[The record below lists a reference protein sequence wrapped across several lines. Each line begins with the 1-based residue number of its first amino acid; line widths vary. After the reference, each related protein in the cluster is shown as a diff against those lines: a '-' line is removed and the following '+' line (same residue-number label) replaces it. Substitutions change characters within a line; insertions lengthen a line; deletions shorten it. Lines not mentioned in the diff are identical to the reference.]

1 MGLLVST
8 QGYSV
13 SRGHSRWGVQLEE
26 NFTHLVGTTEEER
39 KLLRS
44 VERQV
49 LLVAGGS

>member
-1 MGLLVST
+1 
-8 QGYSV
+8 
-13 SRGHSRWGVQLEE
+13 VQLEE

-49 LLVAGGS
+49 QIIAGDS

>member
-1 MGLLVST
+1 
-8 QGYSV
+8 
-13 SRGHSRWGVQLEE
+13 VQLEE